1 MLTQGMYPKG
11 EVSGMRKS
19 LFLLRWLGWRV
30 GQSFL
35 SPVRTKALRLIVPQV
50 MASKEREMSG
60 TVLPT
65 LGYPLC
71 AGLCSVVSVFLLP
84 VDLAQGLR
92 LSFWFQTLLIC
103 DSSPGPEKQ
112 E

>member
-11 EVSGMRKS
+11 EVSGMGRS

-65 LGYPLC
+65 RVPAVCWALFSGLGFPPSC
-71 AGLCSVVSVFLLP
+71 GLGTGVK
-84 VDLAQGLR
+84 
-92 LSFWFQTLLIC
+92 T
-103 DSSPGPEKQ
+103 
-112 E
+112 